1 MQITSKDNE
10 KIKYLKKLSQKKYRD
25 EAGEFVV
32 ENLKIISDALKSG
45 IVFESLFVT
54 DKLLN
59 GKMVDLLN
67 ILKRA
72 GDYFV
77 INEQINKAFS
87 SLETPSG
94 ICAVYK
100 IKKNDIDFSDKL
112 VYLNNISDPGNLG
125 TILRSALA
133 FGYKNII
140 LDEQCVDLYNPKTIQ
155 AAKDAIFKLNIDI
168 DDNLEILQRVKKAM
182 PIIAT
187 RMEEATDVRKFKASN
202 KYCIVLG
209 SEAHGV
215 SAEIQKMT
223 DEFVKINISPDMESL
238 NVAVASGI
246 LFFSLNGK

>member
-1 MQITSKDNE
+1 
-10 KIKYLKKLSQKKYRD
+10 
-25 EAGEFVV
+25 V

-54 DKLLN
+54 ETFLKSESERLPD
-59 GKMVDLLN
+59 

-100 IKKNDIDFSDKL
+100 IKKRDLDFSDKI

-133 FGYKNII
+133 FGFKNVV
-140 LDEQCVDLYNPKTIQ
+140 LDEHCVDLYNPKTIQ
-155 AAKDAIFKLNIDI
+155 ASKDAIFKLNIDI
-168 DDNLEILQRVKKAM
+168 DKDLEILKKIKPRM
-182 PIIAT
+182 PIIST
-187 RMEEATDVRKFKASN
+187 RMEDARDVRDFKAYN
-202 KYCIVLG
+202 KYCLVLG

-215 SAEIQKMT
+215 SSSIQVLT

-246 LFFSLNGK
+246 LFFSLA

>member
-1 MQITSKDNE
+1 MKIVSKDNE
-10 KIKYLKKLSQKKYRD
+10 KIKHLKKLNQKKYRE

-32 ENLKIISDALKSG
+32 ENLKIIVDALRSG

-54 DKLLN
+54 ETLLQ
-59 GKMVDLLN
+59 GESERLRE

-77 INEQINKAFS
+77 INEQINKVFS

-100 IKKNDIDFSDKL
+100 IKKRDLDFSDKI
-112 VYLNNISDPGNLG
+112 VYLNNVSDPGNLG

-133 FGYKNII
+133 FGFKNIV
-140 LDEQCVDLYNPKTIQ
+140 LDEHCVDLYNPKTIQ
-155 AAKDAIFKLNIDI
+155 AAKDAIFKLNIDN
-168 DDNLEILQRVKKAM
+168 DKDFEILKKIKPRM
-182 PIIAT
+182 PIIST
-187 RMEEATDVRKFKASN
+187 RMEEAQDVRDFKPYN
-202 KYCIVLG
+202 KYCLVLG

-215 SAEIQKMT
+215 STEIQKLT
-223 DEFVKINISPDMESL
+223 DEFVKINISLEMESL

-246 LFFSLNGK
+246 IFFALT

>member
-1 MQITSKDNE
+1 MKITSKDNE
-10 KIKYLKKLSQKKYRD
+10 KIKHLKKLKQKKYRD

-32 ENLKIISDALKSG
+32 ENLKIISDALASG
-45 IVFESLFVT
+45 IIFESLFVT
-54 DKLLN
+54 EAFLQSEPERLTE
-59 GKMVDLLN
+59 

-77 INEQINKAFS
+77 INEQINKSFS
-87 SLETPSG
+87 SLETPAG

-100 IKKNDIDFSDKL
+100 IKKRDIDFSDKI

-133 FGYKNII
+133 FGFRNII
-140 LDEQCVDLYNPKTIQ
+140 LDEQCVDLHNPKTIQ

-168 DDNLEILQRVKKAM
+168 DSDLEILQRIKKAM

-187 RMEEATDVRKFKASN
+187 RMEEATDVSVFKVPS
-202 KYCIVLG
+202 KYCVVLG

-215 SAEIQKMT
+215 SAAIQKLT
-223 DEFVKINISPDMESL
+223 DEFVKINISPEMESL

-246 LFFSLNGK
+246 IFFALT